1 MWPQRVQYAVRALI
15 ALAVRPSVRTSAG
28 EIARQYDIPQK
39 YLEAILL
46 DLKQAGLIDS
56 TKGKSG
62 GYQLVREPSAV
73 RMVTVITA
81 LEPDWFSGS
90 PTAAGVPVQGSPPE
104 QPVLTALNECIR
116 RELENITLA
125 DALTRWQDAA
135 GALNYV
141 I

>member
-1 MWPQRVQYAVRALI
+1 MWPQRIHYALRALV

-28 EIARQYDIPQK
+28 VIARQYDIPPK

-46 DLKQAGLIDS
+46 DLKQAGIIDS

-62 GYQLVREPSAV
+62 GYRLVGEPSAIKL
-73 RMVTVITA
+73 VTIITA
-81 LEPDWFSGS
+81 LEPTWFNQATPGSG
-90 PTAAGVPVQGSPPE
+90 TQVQATTPE
-104 QPVLTALNECIR
+104 QPVLTALNDCIR
-116 RELENITLA
+116 RELEDITLA